1 MSDFVSFRVEDKTYY
16 ITKTKL
22 KEVAPDSLLYH
33 LATTELPVDKTP
45 DGAILLEVPLDTFL
59 IVYRTILDQRYI
71 DYDKNRSHSIEFD
84 KRLKETFAYLGIPIP
99 PSPYLA
105 YGPTISNGMRQNN
118 HY

>member
-1 MSDFVSFRVEDKTYY
+1 MSNTVSFRVEDKTYY

-22 KEVAPDSLLYH
+22 QEIAPDSLLYH

-59 IVYRTILDQRYI
+59 IVYRTMLDPKYL
-71 DYDKNRSHSIEFD
+71 DYDKNRCYDVNFD
-84 KRLKETFAYLGIPIP
+84 RRLKEMFAYLGVTMP
-99 PSPYLA
+99 PSPYVV
-105 YGPTISNGMRQNN
+105 IKNNMNRNN